1 MLEFFRTH
9 AKKFQWVL
17 FPLLLLGLGFV
28 GIQGFSGFWDPSNTT
43 VAKVDGHKISQA
55 EWDNAH
61 QRQLERMR
69 QQMPNLDVK
78 LLDTPEAKAETL
90 NQLVRERTLLAAM
103 TRQHMSVGDE
113 RLVRELNTSQELAS
127 LRSPDGRLDADKYKQ
142 LLQAQGMTPEMYEAQ
157 LRQQLAMRQ
166 VLGGVTGSALA
177 ASSVASSALDALFQR
192 REVALLRVLAKDQ
205 AGAINPSDAELQAY
219 HQANAAQFK
228 APEQASIE
236 YVVLS
241 LDALKAGVTVAEA
254 DLKGYYEQNA
264 ARFTVA
270 EERRARHI
278 LVKAEKDTPA
288 DARAKAR
295 ARAEALLA
303 EVRKAPASF
312 ADVARKSSEDAGSAA
327 TGGDLDFFGRGMMTK
342 PFEDATFA
350 MKPGEVSNLV
360 ESEFGFHIIL
370 LEAVRGGSK
379 KSFDEARVEITDE
392 LRKQQATKRWA
403 EAAEAFTNTVYEQPD
418 SLQPVIDKYKLE
430 KKPATV
436 QRSPAPGAQ
445 GPLASAKLLEAVF
458 ADDAVK
464 NKRNTSAVDVGPN
477 QLAAARVLSHQPAR
491 TLALAEVRD
500 AVRARLV
507 ATKAAE
513 AARRDG
519 EKLLAQMRA
528 QPQADL
534 PGVEKLTVSRVAPQ
548 NLPRQAVE
556 DILRADATKLP
567 SFVGVA
573 LGDEGYVAVRVDKV
587 LPREARPDDAQQQA
601 AVSRA
606 WGQAEALAYLGAL
619 KVRYKA
625 EVKAPAASAAGTAA
639 ASAAAR

>member
-1 MLEFFRTH
+1 MLDFFRDH
-9 AKKFQWVL
+9 ARKFQWVL

-28 GIQGFSGFWDPSNTT
+28 GIQGFSSFWDPSNAT
-43 VAKVDGHKISQA
+43 VATVDGQNITQA

-61 QRQLERMR
+61 QRQVERMR
-69 QQMPNLDVK
+69 QQMPNLDAK
-78 LLDTPEAKAETL
+78 LLDTPAAKAETL
-90 NQLVRERTLLAAM
+90 TQLVRQRTLLTAVV
-103 TRQHMSVGDE
+103 RQHVSVGDE
-113 RLVRELNTSQELAS
+113 RLVRELSSNQELAA
-127 LRSPDGRLDADKYKQ
+127 LRGPDGRLDAQKYKD
-142 LLQAQGMTPEMYEAQ
+142 LLQAQGMSPEMYEAQ
-157 LRQQLAMRQ
+157 LRQELAMRQ
-166 VLGGVTGSALA
+166 VLGGVAGSALA
-177 ASSVASSALDALFQR
+177 ASSVAGSALDALFQR

-205 AGAINPSDAELQAY
+205 AAAVNPSEAELQAY
-219 HQANAAQFK
+219 HKANEAQFR

-254 DLKGYYEQNA
+254 ELKTYYEQNV

-278 LVKAEKDTPA
+278 LVKAEKATPA
-288 DARAKAR
+288 DARNKAR

-303 EVRKAPASF
+303 DVRKAPASF
-312 ADVARKSSEDAGSAA
+312 AEVARKSSEDAGSAA

-342 PFEDATFA
+342 PFEDAAFA
-350 MKPGEVSNLV
+350 MKPGEVSGLV
-360 ESEFGFHIIL
+360 ESEFGYHIIM

-379 KSFDEARVEITDE
+379 KSFEQARPEIEDE
-392 LRKQQATKRWA
+392 LRKQQAGKRWA

-418 SLQPVIDKYKLE
+418 SLQAVVDKYKLD
-430 KKPATV
+430 KKAATV
-436 QRSPAPGAQ
+436 QRTPAPGAQ
-445 GPLASAKLLEAVF
+445 GPLASAKLLDAVF

-477 QLAAARVLSHQPAR
+477 QLAAARVLTYLSAR
-491 TLALAEVRD
+491 TQPLAEVKD
-500 AVRARLV
+500 LVRAKLV

-513 AARRDG
+513 IARRDG
-519 EKLLAQMRA
+519 EKLLAQMRQ
-528 QPQADL
+528 QPQANL

-567 SFVGVA
+567 IFVGVN

-606 WGQAEALAYLGAL
+606 WGQAEAMAYLAAL
-619 KVRYKA
+619 KTRYKA
-625 EVKAPAASAAGTAA
+625 EVKVAA
-639 ASAAAR
+639 ASAAASGAAR